1 MNITFKKSNLY
12 HDDKDYFIFINGKK
26 VGMVTYD
33 EYSKR
38 FPYSIDMFDKPIGSG
53 YVFRTLNDVRKELK
67 KNYQVKNEQ
76 KIMTKEKK
84 ILLSYLLKQ
93 YKTEK
98 ILTESIF
105 TSMIDM
111 AYSKTKLLELPYAKM
126 ERGKN
131 QFDQKKIIL
140 DKNKN
145 WYIFI
150 KRNDIQYHLFYKDKQ
165 LYKNK
170 NIDKVLNFYFL

>member
-84 ILLSYLLKQ
+84 I
-93 YKTEK
+93 
-98 ILTESIF
+98 
-105 TSMIDM
+105 
-111 AYSKTKLLELPYAKM
+111 
-126 ERGKN
+126 
-131 QFDQKKIIL
+131 
-140 DKNKN
+140 
-145 WYIFI
+145 
-150 KRNDIQYHLFYKDKQ
+150 
-165 LYKNK
+165 
-170 NIDKVLNFYFL
+170 